1 MKGGKISAE
10 VVQGAEAEEGEEEDA
25 IKADDWNAIAIQYR
39 LQAEPGQ
46 QTIAKDAESATVTF
60 KLEQYSSKTE
70 AWAGVAGKTIY
81 FEAKGGSCNASGVTT
96 NEGIA
101 TATFTPEADFKE
113 GSVTATITLS
123 EPGAWSGIATGKI
136 MAESGE
142 EPGGGDI
149 TDEGLKKAL
158 KQKEN
163 VYVVEN
169 KKTGESQERSY
180 VTKWSEWNKDQDFVS
195 FSLEDADANGGTLGM
210 IWGHIPLT
218 MTDVV
223 LALTGEQFANS
234 PGAKFGFDV
243 YEGAQLSADFAC
255 FTGEQGMDVMGNIKP
270 ESKIMLRKVSQ
281 PANSPRRAP
290 DGEETPYTG
299 NYELLFYLVFKN
311 QTWNHET
318 GEMEDGDDYEVYGRG
333 TMTMHIPSITSMQL
347 SCESQYLKVGEST
360 KVKVDQYYEEN
371 AQWDWNDVQIAGQS
385 ADYSSAYDG
394 VDDGYFTWDPATQ
407 TLTSVKPNDNKPVY
421 IVFSLKSK
429 PSVKSAFTIATG
441 EGWKYTSFKVGPEE
455 QEVSPGYGCSFY
467 IEDWAPKASEDEKFD
482 ESSIEIDP
490 ESDPDGN
497 FNYTHWY
504 NKYSARLDCYRSD
517 AAPGEYNIRFRLKS
531 DHSVGCT
538 MKITIKAN
546 E

>member
-1 MKGGKISAE
+1 M
-10 VVQGAEAEEGEEEDA
+10 
-25 IKADDWNAIAIQYR
+25 
-39 LQAEPGQ
+39 
-46 QTIAKDAESATVTF
+46 
-60 KLEQYSSKTE
+60 
-70 AWAGVAGKTIY
+70 
-81 FEAKGGSCNASGVTT
+81 
-96 NEGIA
+96 
-101 TATFTPEADFKE
+101 
-113 GSVTATITLS
+113 
-123 EPGAWSGIATGKI
+123 
-136 MAESGE
+136 
-142 EPGGGDI
+142 
-149 TDEGLKKAL
+149 
-158 KQKEN
+158 
-163 VYVVEN
+163 
-169 KKTGESQERSY
+169 
-180 VTKWSEWNKDQDFVS
+180 
-195 FSLEDADANGGTLGM
+195 EDADADGGTLGM
-210 IWGHIPLT
+210 FEGFIPLT

-223 LALTGEQFANS
+223 LALTGETFENS
-234 PGAKFGFDV
+234 PGAKLYFGV
-243 YEGAQLSADFAC
+243 YEGTELSADFAK
-255 FTGEQGMDVMGNIKP
+255 FSGEDAMGNIKP
-270 ESKIMLRKVSQ
+270 ESKIMLRKISSQ
-281 PANSPRRAP
+281 SANGPRRAP
-290 DGEETPYTG
+290 NGEEYTG
-299 NYELLFYLVFKN
+299 DYELLFYLVFNNK
-311 QTWNHET
+311 TWNNET
-318 GEMEDGDDYEVYGRG
+318 GQMEEGDEYEIYGRG
-333 TMTMHIPSITSMQL
+333 IMKMHIPSITSMQL
-347 SCESQYLKVGEST
+347 RSESQYLKVGEST

-429 PSVKSAFTIATG
+429 PSVKSAVTIATG

-504 NKYSARLDCYRSD
+504 NKYSARLDCYRSN

>member
-1 MKGGKISAE
+1 
-10 VVQGAEAEEGEEEDA
+10 
-25 IKADDWNAIAIQYR
+25 
-39 LQAEPGQ
+39 
-46 QTIAKDAESATVTF
+46 
-60 KLEQYSSKTE
+60 
-70 AWAGVAGKTIY
+70 
-81 FEAKGGSCNASGVTT
+81 
-96 NEGIA
+96 
-101 TATFTPEADFKE
+101 
-113 GSVTATITLS
+113 
-123 EPGAWSGIATGKI
+123 
-136 MAESGE
+136 
-142 EPGGGDI
+142 
-149 TDEGLKKAL
+149 
-158 KQKEN
+158 
-163 VYVVEN
+163 
-169 KKTGESQERSY
+169 
-180 VTKWSEWNKDQDFVS
+180 
-195 FSLEDADANGGTLGM
+195 
-210 IWGHIPLT
+210 
-218 MTDVV
+218 
-223 LALTGEQFANS
+223 
-234 PGAKFGFDV
+234 
-243 YEGAQLSADFAC
+243 
-255 FTGEQGMDVMGNIKP
+255 
-270 ESKIMLRKVSQ
+270 
-281 PANSPRRAP
+281 
-290 DGEETPYTG
+290 
-299 NYELLFYLVFKN
+299 
-311 QTWNHET
+311 
-318 GEMEDGDDYEVYGRG
+318 MEYGDDYEVYGRG

-347 SCESQYLKVGEST
+347 SSESQYLKVGEST

-467 IEDWAPKASEDEKFD
+467 IEDWAPRDNEDEKFD